1 MSTSWKGAL
10 VVILVQG
17 MLVLLSDESR
27 CRYRLSDQALNPSDN
42 RVEHEPVQVLKTFVY
57 V

>member
-1 MSTSWKGAL
+1 M
-10 VVILVQG
+10 VILVQG

-42 RVEHEPVQVLKTFVY
+42 RVEHEPVRVLKTFVY